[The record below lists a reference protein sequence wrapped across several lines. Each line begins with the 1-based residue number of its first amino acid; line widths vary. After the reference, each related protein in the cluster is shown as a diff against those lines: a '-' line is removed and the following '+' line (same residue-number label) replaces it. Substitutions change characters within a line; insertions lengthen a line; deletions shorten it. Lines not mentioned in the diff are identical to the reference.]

1 MLLLKKYESYSDF
14 RHSLTINKNIY
25 IYKVCNKNNAKMS
38 SDFIFQ
44 IVTLFVKA
52 FLTYFISF

>member
-25 IYKVCNKNNAKMS
+25 IYIR
-38 SDFIFQ
+38 F
-44 IVTLFVKA
+44 VTK
-52 FLTYFISF
+52 IMPK